1 MGFTESYLVKLLLYI
16 AIINAIYLPTVL
28 CQEEEDNNQCI
39 PKKVFIALLR
49 LPEASSNLAAYSRTA
64 RIIQDAKNRNDMA
77 HLKALST
84 EENDDSE
91 ICIPGSLY
99 LELFRDPAMRAH
111 LMSIGK
117 SSKLPEYPFGRSFEE
132 NIEEVEPLAEAEKRS
147 LATLAKNGD
156 LPVSIQERKEESNN
170 NDDEEKRSYAS
181 KFGTWTDERLATL
194 LQHMTEDFGK
204 NIPEIIRQYTLPN
217 GELDIEALI
226 RNYPSEKRNVG
237 SLARDFALPPTAGRR
252 NIASLARDRSLLA
265 SSGKRNIGA
274 LARDRALPPMAGKR
288 NVAALARTYML
299 PQSGKRDYL
308 SEEMSP
314 IERRYLGSLA
324 RSDGLPA
331 FHTSYDE
338 DKRNVASLAK
348 NGDWPEYVKRAYA
361 IPPYGMIVRTMSRHG
376 RSLKEKPLDL
386 YQLTRERHDDGN
398 SGSFLDDRLDFLMRD
413 SDDRRTKRQIDFS
426 DEYPL
431 PVMQNSNVLDYEEM
445 IEALTGQ
452 YPNTEKRFMGA
463 ESAGLELPTD
473 TSIPVGY
480 LETFQPSKRHIG
492 SLARQGL
499 LPSIRAARFSR
510 SPRYLVDRENS
521 ADGPTSNY
529 SSNPTTWSLRPIYG
543 SGPPRI
549 RFLQSL
555 CRYCHH
561 GFRRSRSITDGR

>member
-1 MGFTESYLVKLLLYI
+1 MGFLLQ
-16 AIINAIYLPTVL
+16 VV
-28 CQEEEDNNQCI
+28 CQEEGDNNQCI

-64 RIIQDAKNRNDMA
+64 RIIIQDGKNRNDMA

-117 SSKLPEYPFGRSFEE
+117 SSKLPEYPFGHSFEE
-132 NIEEVEPLAEAEKRS
+132 NIEEVEEPLGEAEKRS

-181 KFGTWTDERLATL
+181 RFGVWTDGRLEAL
-194 LQHMTEDFGK
+194 LKHMTEDSGR
-204 NIPEIIRQYTLPN
+204 NVLDILRQYTLPS
-217 GELDIEALI
+217 GELDIESLI

-252 NIASLARDRSLLA
+252 NIASLARDRSTG

-308 SEEMSP
+308 YEDVSP

-324 RSDGLPA
+324 RSSTGFPAYRGL
-331 FHTSYDE
+331 SYDD

-348 NGDWPEYVKRAYA
+348 NADWPEYVKRGYA
-361 IPPYGMIVRTMSRHG
+361 IPPYGMILRTMNRHG

-386 YQLTRERHDDGN
+386 YQLTRERHDDAN
-398 SGSFLDDRLDFLMRD
+398 SENSYVDDKLDYLMQD

-426 DEYPL
+426 EEYPL

-473 TSIPVGY
+473 TPIPLGY
-480 LETFQPSKRHIG
+480 FETFQPSKRHIG

-561 GFRRSRSITDGR
+561 GFRRYRSITDGR

>member
-480 LETFQPSKRHIG
+480 LETFQPRRIPQMG
-492 SLARQGL
+492 PRQTT
-499 LPSIRAARFSR
+499 P
-510 SPRYLVDRENS
+510 
-521 ADGPTSNY
+521 PT
-529 SSNPTTWSLRPIYG
+529 
-543 SGPPRI
+543 
-549 RFLQSL
+549 
-555 CRYCHH
+555 
-561 GFRRSRSITDGR
+561 RRLGR